1 MKYPRV
7 VMMAGALVLAA
18 WVAAFG
24 GVAGTGRGTGA
35 AQPATVADAAA
46 GGDAL
51 VGIDHMPFAVKD
63 LDRAILEFQ
72 RLGFAIKPGRLHAD
86 GIHNAHV
93 KFPDGAGIELITA
106 SEPTDDLTRQYLRFL
121 AAGEGPAF
129 VSFHSASLAEL
140 TQHLE
145 KAHFASVVHDGLL
158 EVQDPA
164 LEWLFLFAGTNQS
177 PTDRPEHFAH
187 PNTADATL
195 AVWIVGPDEMRMTA
209 FFTGLGARI
218 ERKRVFVPDAVL
230 ATVATVANGEVVFLP
245 QSRQLIPDHPIV
257 GAVFHVRDF
266 DTAERVL
273 RSGKV
278 RGIRKLQTEAH
289 RSLFVPPQ
297 ETGGAWL
304 EFRQ

>member
-1 MKYPRV
+1 MKYPGV

-18 WVAAFG
+18 ALA
-24 GVAGTGRGTGA
+24 GVAGAGSGV
-35 AQPATVADAAA
+35 AQPATVVDATA
-46 GGDAL
+46 GGGAL
-51 VGIDHMPFAVKD
+51 IGIDHMPFAVKD

-72 RLGFAIKPGRLHAD
+72 RLGFAIKPGRFHAD

-106 SEPTDDLTRQYLRFL
+106 SAPADDLTRRYLRFL

-145 KAHFASVVHDGLL
+145 KAHFAAAAHDGLL

-177 PTDRPEHFAH
+177 PTDLPEHFAH

-195 AVWIVGPDEMRMTA
+195 AVWIAGRDEARMAA

-218 ERKRVFVPDAVL
+218 ERKRVFVPDAML
-230 ATVATVANGEVVFLP
+230 ATVATVANGEVIFLP
-245 QSRQLIPDHPIV
+245 PSRQLIADHPIV
-257 GAVFHVRDF
+257 GAVFHVRDL

-278 RGIRKLQTEAH
+278 RGIRKLQAESH

-297 ETGGAWL
+297 ETAGVWL